1 MQTIIGV
8 RFKKAGKIYYFGPG
22 NLEIKQGDRVIV
34 ETARGMECGLT
45 VIGPREVDDSEITPP
60 LKIVHRIATAS
71 DIQRIEDNKKRE
83 QETFGICEKKIQ
95 EHGLPMKLVEVEYTF
110 DMNKIIFYFT
120 ADGRIDFRD
129 LVKDLAS
136 VFRTRIELR
145 QIGVRDEAKF
155 MGGIGCCGRPLCCA
169 TFLGDFEPVSIRM
182 AKEQNLSLNP
192 TKISGICG
200 RLMCC
205 LKYENDCYCGD
216 CHKRQAKIVP
226 PTQGSH
232 VVVADGEGKVISL
245 NQQRR
250 TATILLDNSRTV
262 VVSWEDVIEK
272 DEADVTKIPAA
283 ETADKADKTGKARAV
298 SVSHARS
305 AVRVHAVSATAVLM
319 ATGKIVVR
327 RRIRTRVV
335 MRAVADAVMT
345 VTAAIMATVAG
356 HRRIV
361 RGGAI
366 TAVVP
371 VVHVRHARIRKAAG
385 IIRNENVQPERK

>member
-1 MQTIIGV
+1 MQNIIGV

-45 VIGPREVDDSEITPP
+45 VLGPREVEDSEITPP

-272 DEADVTKIPAA
+272 DETDVTKIPAA
-283 ETADKADKTGKARAV
+283 ETAGTIDKVDKTGESPRREREPREKRSPRPRRERNSRPQGDRENSREAKDQNEGGNESRGGR
-298 SVSHARS
+298 SHDRDRS
-305 AVRVHAVSATAVLM
+305 NN
-319 ATGKIVVR
+319 GNR
-327 RRIRTRVV
+327 RRPQDNREGRSNNSSRSRRP
-335 MRAVADAVMT
+335 RAP
-345 VTAAIMATVAG
+345 
-356 HRRIV
+356 RENKE
-361 RGGAI
+361 GG
-366 TAVVP
+366 
-371 VVHVRHARIRKAAG
+371 R
-385 IIRNENVQPERK
+385 ENKE

>member
-272 DEADVTKIPAA
+272 DETDVTKIPAA
-283 ETADKADKTGKARAV
+283 ETAGTVDKVDKTGESPRREREPREKRSPRPRRERNSRPQGDRENSREAKDQNEGGNESRGGR
-298 SVSHARS
+298 SHDRDRS
-305 AVRVHAVSATAVLM
+305 NN
-319 ATGKIVVR
+319 GNR
-327 RRIRTRVV
+327 RRPQENREGRSNNSSRSRRP
-335 MRAVADAVMT
+335 RAP
-345 VTAAIMATVAG
+345 
-356 HRRIV
+356 RENKE
-361 RGGAI
+361 GG
-366 TAVVP
+366 
-371 VVHVRHARIRKAAG
+371 R
-385 IIRNENVQPERK
+385 ENKE

>member
-1 MQTIIGV
+1 MQNIIGV

-45 VIGPREVDDSEITPP
+45 VLGPREVEDSEITPP

-272 DEADVTKIPAA
+272 DETDVTKIPAA
-283 ETADKADKTGKARAV
+283 ETAGTVDKVDKTGESPRREREPREKRSPRPRRERNSRPHGDRENSREAKDQNEGGNESRGGR
-298 SVSHARS
+298 SHDRDRS
-305 AVRVHAVSATAVLM
+305 NN
-319 ATGKIVVR
+319 GNR
-327 RRIRTRVV
+327 RRPQDNREGRSNNSSRSRRP
-335 MRAVADAVMT
+335 RAP
-345 VTAAIMATVAG
+345 
-356 HRRIV
+356 RENKE
-361 RGGAI
+361 GG
-366 TAVVP
+366 
-371 VVHVRHARIRKAAG
+371 R
-385 IIRNENVQPERK
+385 ENKE

>member
-1 MQTIIGV
+1 MVKIIGV
-8 RFKKAGKIYYFGPG
+8 RFRNVGKIYYFNPKSFQMKPG
-22 NLEIKQGDRVIV
+22 DHVIV
-34 ETARGMECGLT
+34 ETARGVEYGT
-45 VIGPREVDDSEITPP
+45 VVLGPKEVDDRQVVQP
-60 LKIVHRIATAS
+60 LKDVIRMATQKDDAKEES
-71 DIQRIEDNKKRE
+71 NRKKE
-83 QETFGICEKKIQ
+83 KEAYQVCVKKIRAHQ
-95 EHGLPMKLVEVEYTF
+95 LEMKLIDVEYTF
-110 DMNKIIFYFT
+110 DVNKIIFYFT
-120 ADGRIDFRD
+120 AEGRIDFRE
-129 LVKDLAS
+129 LVKDLAA

-283 ETADKADKTGKARAV
+283 ETADKADKTGESPRREREPREKRSPRPRRERNSRPHGDRENSREAKDQNEGGNESRGGR
-298 SVSHARS
+298 SHDRDRS
-305 AVRVHAVSATAVLM
+305 NN
-319 ATGKIVVR
+319 GNR
-327 RRIRTRVV
+327 RRSQENREGRSNNSG
-335 MRAVADAVMT
+335 RP
-345 VTAAIMATVAG
+345 
-356 HRRIV
+356 RRP
-361 RGGAI
+361 RPPRENKEGG
-366 TAVVP
+366 
-371 VVHVRHARIRKAAG
+371 RDNK
-385 IIRNENVQPERK
+385 E

>member
-22 NLEIKQGDRVIV
+22 NLEITQGDQVIV

-45 VIGPREVDDSEITPP
+45 VIGPREVEDSQITPP

-71 DIQRIEDNKKRE
+71 DIQRIEDNKNRE
-83 QETFGICEKKIQ
+83 KETFEICEKKIQ

-283 ETADKADKTGKARAV
+283 ETADKADKTGESPRREREPREKRSPRPRRERNSRPHGDRENSREAKDQNEGGNESRGGR
-298 SVSHARS
+298 SHDRDRS
-305 AVRVHAVSATAVLM
+305 NN
-319 ATGKIVVR
+319 GNR
-327 RRIRTRVV
+327 RRSQENREGRSNNSGRPRRP
-335 MRAVADAVMT
+335 RAP
-345 VTAAIMATVAG
+345 
-356 HRRIV
+356 RENKE
-361 RGGAI
+361 GG
-366 TAVVP
+366 
-371 VVHVRHARIRKAAG
+371 RDNK
-385 IIRNENVQPERK
+385 E